1 MLFVCRK
8 NQCLPTSDYFPIIFA
23 LYCQQRWTLARFP
36 LLRVAANKDRFPS
49 QPPIE
54 DFPQGPLPAQ
64 RSNHG
69 IGPCL
74 TTIFQ
79 QSLVFSAF
87 KYITIIRFIC
97 CKFQCC
103 YVALVIDQTVGL
115 GPDNDIVQITFICF
129 LFFLWYL
136 IPAQSMPARDQGQ
149 RVETCC
155 VKRRRKINIEFKL
168 LLFA

>member
-1 MLFVCRK
+1 MGEFRFHQKYNMLFVCQK
-8 NQCLPTSDYFPIIFA
+8 NQCSVNQAVIIFPSYLHCIA
-23 LYCQQRWTLARFP
+23 SNAELWLGFLCC
-36 LLRVAANKDRFPS
+36 VAANKDRFPS
-49 QPPIE
+49 QPPVE

-87 KYITIIRFIC
+87 KSITIIRFIC

-103 YVALVIDQTVGL
+103 YVALVIDQIVGL
-115 GPDNDIVQITFICF
+115 GPDNILYKSLSSAKNCRKKDLFIV
-129 LFFLWYL
+129 
-136 IPAQSMPARDQGQ
+136 
-149 RVETCC
+149 
-155 VKRRRKINIEFKL
+155 
-168 LLFA
+168 